1 MNTLSYIVIKVMIIA
16 AISSWIL
23 VVCKR
28 RGRRK
33 AKSTPSSSYIEEDT
47 KLEEKFI
54 RPSWDKEFP
63 NILPPPTPVPE
74 KENKEVDVELDMMMS
89 GPQRQNN
96 TDARNEVD
104 LLRSDILDPNGL
116 VLLDRTQ
123 GSFEPCQEPNRKRD
137 GEKPPSLLRPAKS
150 AMVNSSMR
158 NRSGKRSS
166 LKQCTVKKTQTI
178 PSEL

>member
-1 MNTLSYIVIKVMIIA
+1 
-16 AISSWIL
+16 
-23 VVCKR
+23 
-28 RGRRK
+28 
-33 AKSTPSSSYIEEDT
+33 
-47 KLEEKFI
+47 
-54 RPSWDKEFP
+54 
-63 NILPPPTPVPE
+63 
-74 KENKEVDVELDMMMS
+74 MMMS
-89 GPQRQNN
+89 GPQKQNN

-123 GSFEPCQEPNRKRD
+123 GSFEPCQEPNPKRD

-178 PSEL
+178 PKLLLLMKHDVGGLQSLNVIAGTNGQRITAARRDTQALNLIMNRFLKMILSMEYMYLTPVES